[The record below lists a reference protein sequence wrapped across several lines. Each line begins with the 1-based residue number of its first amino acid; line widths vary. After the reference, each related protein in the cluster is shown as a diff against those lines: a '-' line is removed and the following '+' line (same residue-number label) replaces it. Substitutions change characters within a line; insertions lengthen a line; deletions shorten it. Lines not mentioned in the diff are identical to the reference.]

1 MSTGHIR
8 NLEVGGRSY
17 RYHDITALGAD
28 AVRKLPYCR
37 KILLENLLRNADGGA
52 SAEGLLAALTG
63 RAELEFRPARVILQD
78 FTGVPAVVDL
88 AAMRDAM
95 EDLGGDPEA
104 INPLAPAELVV
115 DHSVQVDHYA
125 SADALARNNEL
136 EFRRNRE
143 RYSFLRWGQQA
154 FRQLKVVPPNT
165 GIVHQVN
172 LERLARVVFRSG
184 EPGEEVLYPDTL
196 VGTDS
201 HTTMVNGLGV
211 LGWGVGGIEAEAA
224 LLGQPIT
231 MLPPRCWACACTA
244 SCARRPRPPTWC

>member
-1 MSTGHIR
+1 MNTSHTRDLTLDGQ
-8 NLEVGGRSY
+8 SY
-17 RYHDITALGAD
+17 CYYDITALGAD
-28 AVRKLPYCR
+28 KVGKLPYCR
-37 KILLENLLRNADGGA
+37 KILLENLLRNADGNTPVDR
-52 SAEGLLAALTG
+52 LLDALSG
-63 RAELEFRPARVILQD
+63 RRELEFSPARVILQD
-78 FTGVPAVVDL
+78 FTGVPAIVDL

-95 EDLGGDPEA
+95 QSLGGNPEA

-125 SADALARNNEL
+125 SPDALARNNEL
-136 EFRRNRE
+136 EFERNRE
-143 RYSFLRWGQQA
+143 RYSFLHWGQQA
-154 FRQLKVVPPNT
+154 FRELKVVPPNT

-172 LERLARVVFRSG
+172 LERLARVVFRAERNG
-184 EPGEEVLYPDTL
+184 ETLVYPDTL

-231 MLPPRCWACACTA
+231 MLPPPVLGVRLHG
-244 SCARRPRPPTWC
+244 SPSREL